1 MLSFG
6 MNDAIVVDTNV
17 VVSALLNPD
26 TAPRAV
32 LRACLAKSVKPL
44 MGNALFAEYGSV
56 IGRESIFANSPLSL
70 DERLAFL
77 DDFYSVCD
85 WVSVY
90 YLWRPNLP
98 DEADNHVLELAV
110 AGGARAIVTGNPKDF
125 ERTALRFPDI
135 ESVSP
140 REFVNRGGS

>member
-70 DERLAFL
+70 DERQAFL
-77 DDFYSVCD
+77 DDFFSVCD

-90 YLWRPNLP
+90 YDPTCPMRQTTTFWNWQWRAGLGQLSPAIQQTSNEPLCGFRISKLCHHGNL
-98 DEADNHVLELAV
+98 
-110 AGGARAIVTGNPKDF
+110 
-125 ERTALRFPDI
+125 
-135 ESVSP
+135 
-140 REFVNRGGS
+140 